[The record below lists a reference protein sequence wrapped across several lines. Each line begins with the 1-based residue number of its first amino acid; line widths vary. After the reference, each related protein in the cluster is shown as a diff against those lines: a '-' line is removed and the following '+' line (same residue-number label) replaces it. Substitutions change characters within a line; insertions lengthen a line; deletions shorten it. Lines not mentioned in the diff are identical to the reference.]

1 MKSRWRYPEIRS
13 CTPCAVPPV
22 PHRRYGIQKYR
33 ASQGARYFYSFRPC
47 RYFSNVWLTTE
58 LAVLE
63 NASPSVRQQAG
74 SKERDTTP
82 GQSHTLL
89 CCQRMILREY
99 GTQRVIP
106 QGIEFQIIRHDGGQ
120 KAAVHLPVDDPV
132 PDLIIVAVQ
141 NLHIHLGIVLL
152 KIVDDLRHP
161 QGRDAGKAA
170 HPQFALYL
178 VVDVERRLPQPVFL
192 LTHGFLPLIHRNFG
206 IKSS

>member
-1 MKSRWRYPEIRS
+1 
-13 CTPCAVPPV
+13 
-22 PHRRYGIQKYR
+22 
-33 ASQGARYFYSFRPC
+33 
-47 RYFSNVWLTTE
+47 
-58 LAVLE
+58 
-63 NASPSVRQQAG
+63 
-74 SKERDTTP
+74 
-82 GQSHTLL
+82 
-89 CCQRMILREY
+89 MILREY
-99 GTQRVIP
+99 STQRVIP

-178 VVDVERRLPQPVFL
+178 VVDVERRLPQPGFLVCHLPDIRQQPGAVVRQGHAPVDTGEQLHLQFFFQSCHHLAATGLRIVQRFRRFREAARLAHFQENLVPVFL
-192 LTHGFLPLIHRNFG
+192 LTHGFLPLQKFIGSSKIIWFTDILSCAILTYKMFFG
-206 IKSS
+206 